1 MNQFFLEVVFMK
13 KFTLL
18 TIFALLILS
27 SIGTADPTWP
37 SDCYAPATGHPT
49 SAEKTSFVN
58 EISALAKLAEK
69 RYGVPAAGITAMAC
83 NESGFGWT
91 RIGYYANNFFG
102 YKWTSTT
109 QSGGHTYYTLVNQ
122 PASDPNNKYIKFT
135 DKRDCVMF
143 VAYRLATVTSPNYK
157 AVTDKYKSDIA
168 NGVSVTTAVNTWV
181 SGIQQAGYNPYT
193 TWTTTTKKFLNNYM
207 SPSTTYSSTYNLY
220 KYSPNSGFWIL
231 FDAPWSSSYVSGTA
245 SLSASVGGGT
255 VTSVKFY
262 SRTYGSTGSW
272 YLIATD
278 TSSPYSCSWATSGW
292 VANGTY
298 ELKAEAYNG
307 TTLMG
312 SDIIKIYVQNTSG
325 VAFKFNKIELKLNI
339 VLTNAE

>member
-1 MNQFFLEVVFMK
+1 MRKLTAFCLIFM
-13 KFTLL
+13 FGFCA
-18 TIFALLILS
+18 FAFS
-27 SIGTADPTWP
+27 ADPQWP

-58 EISALAKLAEK
+58 EISVIAKLAEK
-69 RYGVPAAGITAMAC
+69 RYGVPAAALTAMAC

-102 YKWTSTT
+102 FKWTSTT
-109 QSGGHTYYTLVNQ
+109 QSEGRTYYTLANQ

-143 VAYRLATVTSPNYK
+143 VAKKLATSSSYPNYK
-157 AVTDKYKSDIA
+157 AVTDKYKADIA
-168 NGVSVTTAVNTWV
+168 NGVSVQTAVNTWV
-181 SGIQQAGYNPYT
+181 AGIQAAGYNPNTSYV
-193 TWTTTTKKFLNNYM
+193 TTTKKFLNNYM

-220 KYSPNSGFWIL
+220 KYSSNSGFWIL

-245 SLSASVGGGT
+245 ALTVSYGSGT

-278 TSSPYSCSWATSGW
+278 TASPFTTNWATEGW
-292 VANGTY
+292 VANGQY
-298 ELKAEAYNG
+298 NLKAEAYNG
-307 TTLMG
+307 TTLLG
-312 SDIIKIYVQNTSG
+312 SDTIMVTVQNTTGIAS
-325 VAFKFNKIELKLNI
+325 ACISDMELF
-339 VLTNAE
+339 